1 MDVREHLGVLGSPL
15 KGESRRAVPRSSRVA
30 LLLAGGRGR
39 ASHRTHPAGE
49 RKRLRFSTHCA
60 RFIAIKLQMNIK
72 GKEVH
77 QNRNETKGFQSAVI
91 VHQATLFKGRKVHVK
106 YRLPYWHCLNG
117 ESTQAA
123 LRAIRQPYLLLE
135 LTANPSP
142 FWRLCHAW
150 VPELAE
156 ATGEQGTASNGLGK
170 RMLYS
175 YNQALC
181 QARFGYTR
189 GLGPKGVYWG
199 KSSREEAVVGF
210 NILHVSANATAKGHI
225 MDMDDS
231 RNHQPHILDGQTPQN
246 TRETETI
253 RYFVPTKIVDRIDDN
268 KDGYLT
274 TEELKNW
281 IKRVQKRY
289 IYENVAKVW
298 KDYDLNKDNKIAWEE
313 YKQATY
319 GYYLEN
325 PEEFQD
331 ATDQH
336 SFKKMLPRDERRFKT
351 ADLDGD
357 LAATREEFTAF
368 LHPEEFE
375 HMKNIVVLETLED
388 IDKNEDGFV
397 DQDEYIADMFANE
410 EGGPEPDWVI
420 TEREQFSDFR
430 DLNKDGKMDKEE
442 IQHWIL
448 PQDYDHAL
456 AEARHLVYESDVDKD
471 QKLTKEEVLD
481 NWNMF
486 VGSQATNY
494 GEDLTRNH
502 DEL

>member
-1 MDVREHLGVLGSPL
+1 MAGGAAGGCVAL
-15 KGESRRAVPRSSRVA
+15 A
-30 LLLAGGRGR
+30 LLL
-39 ASHRTHPAGE
+39 
-49 RKRLRFSTHCA
+49 L
-60 RFIAIKLQMNIK
+60 
-72 GKEVH
+72 
-77 QNRNETKGFQSAVI
+77 
-91 VHQATLFKGRKVHVK
+91 
-106 YRLPYWHCLNG
+106 LPG
-117 ESTQAA
+117 
-123 LRAIRQPYLLLE
+123 
-135 LTANPSP
+135 
-142 FWRLCHAW
+142 
-150 VPELAE
+150 
-156 ATGEQGTASNGLGK
+156 GLGK
-170 RMLYS
+170 PT
-175 YNQALC
+175 
-181 QARFGYTR
+181 ARQERARPGGAQHDDRPGFQYDHEAF
-189 GLGPKGVYWG
+189 LGKEEARSFDQLSPEE
-199 KSSREEAVVGF
+199 SRERLG
-210 NILHVSANATAKGHI
+210 
-225 MDMDDS
+225 
-231 RNHQPHILDGQTPQN
+231 
-246 TRETETI
+246 
-253 RYFVPTKIVDRIDDN
+253 KIVDRIDDN

-375 HMKNIVVLETLED
+375 HMKNVVVLETLED

>member
-1 MDVREHLGVLGSPL
+1 MPVS
-15 KGESRRAVPRSSRVA
+15 
-30 LLLAGGRGR
+30 
-39 ASHRTHPAGE
+39 
-49 RKRLRFSTHCA
+49 F
-60 RFIAIKLQMNIK
+60 
-72 GKEVH
+72 
-77 QNRNETKGFQSAVI
+77 
-91 VHQATLFKGRKVHVK
+91 
-106 YRLPYWHCLNG
+106 YR
-117 ESTQAA
+117 
-123 LRAIRQPYLLLE
+123 
-135 LTANPSP
+135 
-142 FWRLCHAW
+142 
-150 VPELAE
+150 
-156 ATGEQGTASNGLGK
+156 
-170 RMLYS
+170 
-175 YNQALC
+175 
-181 QARFGYTR
+181 
-189 GLGPKGVYWG
+189 
-199 KSSREEAVVGF
+199 
-210 NILHVSANATAKGHI
+210 
-225 MDMDDS
+225 
-231 RNHQPHILDGQTPQN
+231 
-246 TRETETI
+246 
-253 RYFVPTKIVDRIDDN
+253 KIVDRIDDN

-298 KDYDLNKDNKIAWEE
+298 KDYDLNKDNKISWEE

-357 LAATREEFTAF
+357 LAATHEEFTAF

-375 HMKNIVVLETLED
+375 HMKDIVVLETLED

-410 EGGPEPDWVI
+410 EGGLEPDWVI

-442 IQHWIL
+442 IRHWIL